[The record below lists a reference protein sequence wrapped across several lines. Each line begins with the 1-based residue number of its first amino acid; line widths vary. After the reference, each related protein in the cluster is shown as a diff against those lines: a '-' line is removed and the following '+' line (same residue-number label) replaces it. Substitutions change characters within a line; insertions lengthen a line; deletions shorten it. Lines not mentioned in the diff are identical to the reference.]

1 MAELESAPKLC
12 AGDCGLL
19 PVLERPLPPRQ
30 IWPRCSNADGVQVLW
45 AHYGLLIAS
54 RPVIVWNMVAGLINL
69 PSIGAHNAGP
79 TQPLCDRVMV
89 TSRKTP
95 LIPTL
100 CAYSRARQ
108 LGLERT
114 QEDRSTMMPWV
125 EVVFTSCYDVPAV
138 LLWSA

>member
-1 MAELESAPKLC
+1 VECRS
-12 AGDCGLL
+12 
-19 PVLERPLPPRQ
+19 
-30 IWPRCSNADGVQVLW
+30 SW

-54 RPVIVWNMVAGLINL
+54 RPVIVWNMVTGLINL
-69 PSIGAHNAGP
+69 LSIGAHNAGP

-89 TSRKTP
+89 TSRKIL

-114 QEDRSTMMPWV
+114 QDDRSTMMPWV
-125 EVVFTSCYDVPAV
+125 EVVFTSFMMFLPFYFGLRKKPVCQTNRGRGAV
-138 LLWSA
+138 AS